1 MENHAATPAI
11 ASAVNNVNKPNNIH
25 IFIGTCNEVR
35 TIFVNATVNPNDYE
49 TVQKKVSKAF
59 IADSLFDKDY
69 NTFNYI
75 NKHDYLNWILN
86 QTRRMR
92 KEIAVNLTADHFIY
106 PVSVDINYAIDVESP
121 FWADLIKRFEPIQD
135 WKVVVSISEK
145 AAFMLNGQTFAK
157 FFNHPEF
164 SAVISDVW
172 ECGPQ
177 LTTKPDVGPD
187 GFTEISEL
195 NVWEYF
201 LENCKRHLKPIGE
214 CKHKRFYVK
223 PNSDKDYTFFLQG
236 QGIDFEVIP
245 FEYFLFDTNNVCGI
259 KSSRNMDMM
268 DWEDAMDYQPF
279 DIDMVLESIWHDD
292 KEYDAL
298 LLNRVPKQH
307 RLSVIA
313 EAETRGLLDNMIWS
327 CGYETDNMTLPGDD
341 PDVDKKV
348 LSMLPKQAEF
358 EPHDNISGNEIP
370 IHHDR
375 KFNLKWPQKCKIN
388 IITES
393 QARDLIIDHDPPHPV
408 RFLTEKTFKAMAWG
422 MPFLFVGNQHGLQR
436 LRDLGFKTFPEWF
449 DESYDELDNYNLRIK
464 GMFDAYEKFLSEE
477 HSIDEI
483 QNSLEH
489 NFNKIHDSFWVSSR
503 LVDPMRIIIDRI
515 EEMSLHD

>member
-279 DIDMVLESIWHDD
+279 DIDKVLESIWHDD

>member
-1 MENHAATPAI
+1 
-11 ASAVNNVNKPNNIH
+11 VNNVNKPNNIH

-279 DIDMVLESIWHDD
+279 DIDKVLESIWHDD